1 VKFLVGIISGIV
13 VTVAVAAGAAVAS
26 STTSSSSAV
35 SLAPQSSLMQQSSLT
50 QQTATHQTVATRLG
64 GLTGEL
70 SRKDTGAFE
79 LKVTLRQNGVF
90 VERDVRLLVAHAKVT
105 NRLGRLVRLPLDDA
119 TARVSGRMLPH
130 SAWRQ
135 DDDGQLLPTFAANR
149 IILLTATPIERTNQA
164 EDQDTPDTEDTES
177 D

>member
-26 STTSSSSAV
+26 NTTSSSSVV

-50 QQTATHQTVATRLG
+50 QQTATHQTAQTRLEG
-64 GLTGEL
+64 FTGEL

-79 LKVTLRQNGVF
+79 LKVTLRQHGVF

-105 NRLGRLVRLPLDDA
+105 NRLGQLVRLPLDDA
-119 TARVSGRMLPH
+119 TARVSGKMLPR
-130 SAWRQ
+130 SAWRL
-135 DDDGQLLPTFAANR
+135 DDDGQLLPTIAATR
-149 IILLTATPIERTNQA
+149 VIVLATTPP
-164 EDQDTPDTEDTES
+164 DQGEVQDAQDSNGD
-177 D
+177 

>member
-26 STTSSSSAV
+26 STTSSSSVV
-35 SLAPQSSLMQQSSLT
+35 SLAPQASLTQQSSLT
-50 QQTATHQTVATRLG
+50 QQTATYQTVQTRLQG
-64 GLTGEL
+64 FTGEL
-70 SRKDTGAFE
+70 SRKDSGAFE
-79 LKVTLRQNGVF
+79 LKVTLRQNGVL
-90 VERDVRLLVAHAKVT
+90 VERDVRLLIVHAKVS

-119 TARVSGRMLPH
+119 TARVSGRMLPR
-130 SAWRQ
+130 SAWRL

-149 IILLTATPIERTNQA
+149 IILLTATPIERANQA
-164 EDQDTPDTEDTES
+164 EGQDTPDIQDTES